1 MPPSTPTAVTA
12 AGRPAPAPVGP
23 TGRLASRVAKK
34 TLDDVPA
41 SVRDRAKHLV
51 LDGIGC
57 ALVGAQLPWSRIG
70 VEGVT
75 ALDDAG
81 DSALIGWGGK
91 ATSATSAAMVNS
103 SFIQGFELDDYH
115 PLAPLHSNSLVLPAM
130 LAAAPHAGR
139 VSGERF
145 LLGAILGYETGPR
158 VGEALG
164 GLDMLSRGWHSG
176 VVFGPIPAA
185 AAAGTLYG
193 LDAAGFGDAPGIG
206 AP

>member
-1 MPPSTPTAVTA
+1 MPA
-12 AGRPAPAPVGP
+12 AKAPATVKDPGKPARPAPDPAAT
-23 TGRLASRVAKK
+23 TGRLATWVAKT

-81 DSALIGWGGK
+81 DSVLVGWGGR

-115 PLAPLHSNSLVLPAM
+115 PLAPVPRHSAPWTCFPGVGIRARSSAPSPRPLPRERCTGWTPPG
-130 LAAAPHAGR
+130 LKTP
-139 VSGERF
+139 SGWRR
-145 LLGAILGYETGPR
+145 P
-158 VGEALG
+158 
-164 GLDMLSRGWHSG
+164 
-176 VVFGPIPAA
+176 
-185 AAAGTLYG
+185 
-193 LDAAGFGDAPGIG
+193 
-206 AP
+206 